1 MNGTILN
8 NDTTPVINVTL
19 LEELDAND
27 YLVFKKESEDG
38 PEVKGG
44 NMDALIIHATKVQKN
59 SDGKSYI
66 FFQVFFLINFS
77 SNFDVNDYLTTK

>member
-1 MNGTILN
+1 MSLPYFKQKLTIFLCKYPQMNGTVLSIE
-8 NDTTPVINVTL
+8 TTPPAINITL
-19 LEELDAND
+19 LEEIDVND

-59 SDGKSYI
+59 SDGEWNAI
-66 FFQVFFLINFS
+66 
-77 SNFDVNDYLTTK
+77 